1 MSFPAA
7 GRRTSWRIRMARPSL
22 PPVERFEDAMR
33 AVWDSGMLSNS
44 GPFSAAFEDAFARYR
59 AGAGYVLSANTAD
72 IALTLALRA
81 LELPAGSRALVT
93 SLAFPSAAHALEWN
107 GLVPQFVDV
116 DPHDWCLHPEQLD
129 GRLDGVSAIVAT
141 HMYGVPCDV
150 EGLEDLAAAHG
161 VRLVFDAAQAAATWV
176 GDRHATDFGDASVV
190 SFSGTKIVTAGEGAI
205 ATFRAS
211 DSAERFAQLRAYGM
225 DGQGQSHAPG
235 LNGKLSE
242 LHAALG
248 LLTLDEL
255 ATEVARRERLVE
267 LYRSRLSGLDS
278 ITFQAHP
285 EGTVPTPTYFVVAID
300 THRDLVREALA
311 ARGIESR
318 PYFPPL
324 HLMPRFAGSAPERLP
339 VTEQLGPK
347 LLALPL
353 YSALEPEI
361 VDEVCDVIAATL
373 AAPAVPTHG

>member
-1 MSFPAA
+1 
-7 GRRTSWRIRMARPSL
+7 MARPSL
-22 PPVERFEDAMR
+22 PPVERFEDAIR
-33 AVWDSGMLSNS
+33 SVWESGMLSNN
-44 GPFSAAFEDAFARYR
+44 GPFSTAFESAFARYR
-59 AGAGYVLSANTAD
+59 AGTGQVLCASTAD

-107 GLVPQFVDV
+107 GLVPEFVDV
-116 DPHDWCLHPEQLD
+116 DAGDWCLHPEQLD
-129 GRLDGVSAIVAT
+129 GRLDGVSVIVAT

-150 EGLEDLAAAHG
+150 EGLERLAAQHG

-205 ATFRAS
+205 ATFREN
-211 DSAERFAQLRAYGM
+211 DPAERFAQLRAYGM
-225 DGQGQSHAPG
+225 DEHGESHRPG

-248 LLTLDEL
+248 LLTLEDL

-267 LYRSRLSGLDS
+267 LYRSRLSGLEA
-278 ITFQAHP
+278 ITFQEHP
-285 EGTVPTPTYFVVAID
+285 AGTTPTPTYFVVAID

-318 PYFPPL
+318 AYFPPL
-324 HLMPRFAGSAPERLP
+324 HLMRRFAGSSPERLP
-339 VTEQLGPK
+339 VTEGLGRR

-353 YSALEPEI
+353 YSALEPET
-361 VDEVCDVIAATL
+361 VEEVCEVVAATL